1 MIVLQKKGKKEIN
14 EHLRKILAEIKVQR
28 TKADK
33 KGLKFSSLTE
43 EQLRKKL
50 KSLKTPFVTSFVH
63 TYIGSISSNF
73 TLIIHIYNP
82 DPVTHFNL
90 TAYAFFGPANTI
102 SDIGLALISADEEL
116 NRMFAQIDQL
126 NSGATESFSFNVRFP
141 TGTPLGLHLI
151 NGFIFIRN
159 PFDVGGF
166 IDRISADMTIT
177 P

>member
-1 MIVLQKKGKKEIN
+1 MIVLQKKGKKVIN
-14 EHLRKILAEIKVQR
+14 EHLRKILEDIEVRRK
-28 TKADK
+28 KADK

-50 KSLKTPFVTSFVH
+50 KSLKTPFIPSFTH
-63 TYIGSISSNF
+63 TYIGSVSSNF
-73 TLIIHIYNP
+73 VLLIDIYNP
-82 DPVTHFNL
+82 DPVTHYRL

-102 SDIGLALISADEEL
+102 SDVGLALNSADPEL

-126 NSGATESFSFNVRFP
+126 NPSTSGTFSFNVRFP

-159 PFDVGGF
+159 PFDVANF
-166 IDRISADMTIT
+166 IGRISGDMTIT